1 LSESRFVKC
10 PFKENCLN
18 ADSWKCKNFCY
29 SRIEVNGNVLESF
42 RAFKDKEYYAK
53 TIPYIRL
60 KELFEADSNE

>member
-1 LSESRFVKC
+1 MSEVRFFRC
-10 PFKENCLN
+10 PFKSVCAN

-29 SRIEVNGNVLESF
+29 SRIEVNGNILESF

-53 TIPYIRL
+53 TLPYIRL

>member
-1 LSESRFVKC
+1 MRFRFVRC
-10 PFKENCLN
+10 PFKSVCAN

-60 KELFEADSNE
+60 KVLFEADSE